1 MSGCDTTSAIHMKGK
16 TSLLKKIETSPKIRQ
31 MFGTLKDANAVQLE
45 VGVAG
50 IELFLHMYGGK
61 ESLKNSR

>member
-1 MSGCDTTSAIHMKGK
+1 MKGK

-31 MFGTLKDANAVQLE
+31 MFGTLKDANADQLE
-45 VGVAG
+45 VSVAG

-61 ESLKNSR
+61 ESLKNLR